1 LRRDDARGHNFDAPG
16 CFNPA
21 VPSEDCFVKTTRRT
35 LLKAAAALPAALA
48 LPPIAAAPAAPTLVL
63 HQGWVLRADDLARL
77 GRA

>member
-1 LRRDDARGHNFDAPG
+1 M
-16 CFNPA
+16 
-21 VPSEDCFVKTTRRT
+21 KTTRRT